1 VKNYCFFLHSTST
14 KRKNWGKKAQLTDR
28 MSVMT
33 SLRLICISI
42 FIGFTLSLNA
52 LPVAFGSLEI
62 GLESF
67 DGYQEGLAYVS
78 SDESGSVLEI
88 RIKYKGFGLDTVTW
102 TFSEDDISALR
113 TAAADSAWW
122 RSRLLE
128 MNIDQTVI
136 REAATVSP
144 SLTYSYRG
152 QLFPFESN
160 EHVLRFVRQGRDYA
174 LLLTESPPGAETR
187 RSGEKTLPIFT
198 IHFSGREMPVFRDMV
213 SEENFQIVLAEFAAE
228 KASIEAILNSNPKS
242 GS

>member
-1 VKNYCFFLHSTST
+1 VKNYRFFPPSASTE
-14 KRKNWGKKAQLTDR
+14 RKNWGKKAQLTDR

-33 SLRLICISI
+33 SKLLFCLSI
-42 FIGFTLSLNA
+42 FFGLALSVNA
-52 LPVAFGSLEI
+52 LPVAFSSLEI

-67 DGYQEGLAYVS
+67 DGYQEGMAYLS

-88 RIKYKGFGLDTVTW
+88 LIKYKGFGLDTVTW
-102 TFSEDDISALR
+102 TFADDDISTLR
-113 TAAADSAWW
+113 ITAADSAWW

-136 REAATVSP
+136 RDAATVSP

-198 IHFSGREMPVFRDMV
+198 IHFSGRELPTFRDMI
-213 SEENFQIVLAEFAAE
+213 SEENFQTVLADYAAE
-228 KASIEAILNSNPKS
+228 KASIEAILNSNPKADS
-242 GS
+242 